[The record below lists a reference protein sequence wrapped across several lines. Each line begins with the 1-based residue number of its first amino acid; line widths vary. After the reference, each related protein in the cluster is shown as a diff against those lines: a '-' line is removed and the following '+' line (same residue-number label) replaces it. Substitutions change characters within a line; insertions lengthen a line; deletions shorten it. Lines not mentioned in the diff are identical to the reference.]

1 MLRNPYIEDTSLA
14 GRKSEIDGK
23 LNRVREMLQQHD
35 AEALALQMHP
45 NFSWMTAGGKNF
57 VANCFDAGAT
67 TLLITKDECFAICN
81 VIETPRLLQEEH
93 LEELGF
99 TVLSYPWQENRLEEY
114 VKKHVSSLDKVV
126 SDVPL
131 GSAMVRNDW
140 IKPLRLQLTKNEI
153 ARYGYLGD
161 KLSQAIEAAL
171 TAIRPGMT
179 EFELVGELSRQ
190 IWPYGIEQVMHLVS
204 FDERANLFRHALPT
218 GKKLEHNVIVSI
230 NGRYKGLIATTSR
243 MAYIGEPSK
252 EFVKQYNDCCEMESL
267 TASKARVGE
276 DELTLYNTLRQAY
289 IDKGYPDMF
298 DRHGQGGCQGY
309 WPREYMVTPDCHH
322 IIQKNQAYCFNPVVD
337 GTKTEDSFIVT
348 EDGPMLITRPIIF
361 PKLEYEFNG
370 VKFERPGLLI
380 LN

>member
-1 MLRNPYIEDTSLA
+1 M
-14 GRKSEIDGK
+14 
-23 LNRVREMLQQHD
+23 
-35 AEALALQMHP
+35 
-45 NFSWMTAGGKNF
+45 
-57 VANCFDAGAT
+57 
-67 TLLITKDECFAICN
+67 
-81 VIETPRLLQEEH
+81 
-93 LEELGF
+93 
-99 TVLSYPWQENRLEEY
+99 
-114 VKKHVSSLDKVV
+114 
-126 SDVPL
+126 
-131 GSAMVRNDW
+131 
-140 IKPLRLQLTKNEI
+140 
-153 ARYGYLGD
+153 
-161 KLSQAIEAAL
+161 
-171 TAIRPGMT
+171 
-179 EFELVGELSRQ
+179 
-190 IWPYGIEQVMHLVS
+190 
-204 FDERANLFRHALPT
+204 
-218 GKKLEHNVIVSI
+218 SI
-230 NGRYKGLIATTSR
+230 NGRYKGLIVTTSR